1 VVLSDAPAVPTRA
14 VRRDLLTVL
23 RRPQT
28 IRARCAAITQAVTDE
43 RSGWFRI
50 DRTQLDATAARV
62 VAVMRRRFPT
72 LDIPF
77 HSRWRHFEAGGVD
90 RKAELDAA
98 IGHLSP
104 ADRARA
110 HFDLTVVSVLLDAG
124 AGAAWSYTERSG
136 PLPPAALP
144 ADRVSRDDLL
154 SMLDQAAVKSTAAS
168 TAETTAEA
176 PAEPSAAT
184 PAETA
189 AEPTTEPPAESSAGA
204 RPAVAVAPLPTPAS
218 APAPTAA
225 AAADLSRYTRSEGLG
240 VATFRAF
247 MAGAFSSDK
256 AQPCRVDAAALRQL
270 DVAALRAIF
279 QASASNPLV
288 GLEGRV
294 GLLQRLGDALVFEAA
309 RDGLQARPALLFDRI
324 TDGGTATSV
333 TAGDVLLHVLQAMG
347 PIWTSGSMVMGV
359 RAGDVWEHRWA
370 GTSTGRGED
379 TVTRG
384 WVPFHK
390 LSQWLSYSLLEP
402 LQWSGAAVTGL
413 DDLTGLPEY
422 RNGGLLIDTGVIVPR
437 QARLLERRWKP
448 ADEFTVEWRAMTVTL
463 LDELAERVRLQLGV
477 TAEQMPL
484 ACILEGGTWAAGREI
499 AAERRGG
506 SPPVQIDSDGTL
518 F

>member
-1 VVLSDAPAVPTRA
+1 MSEHPVVPPMAMGLVRPGSST
-14 VRRDLLTVL
+14 RRDLLSVL

-43 RSGWFRI
+43 RSGWFRV
-50 DRTQLDATAARV
+50 DRSQLDAAADRV

-110 HFDLTVVSVLLDAG
+110 QFDLTVVSVLLDAG
-124 AGAAWSYTERSG
+124 AGASWSYTERNG

-154 SMLDQAAVKSTAAS
+154 AMLDQATAPAAPS
-168 TAETTAEA
+168 GPVADAPAAPPADAQDTPAPSVDTPAATAE
-176 PAEPSAAT
+176 P
-184 PAETA
+184 
-189 AEPTTEPPAESSAGA
+189 PPAKLVARSDAAQPAAG
-204 RPAVAVAPLPTPAS
+204 
-218 APAPTAA
+218 TA
-225 AAADLSRYTRSEGLG
+225 RYTRSEGLG

-247 MAGAFSSDK
+247 MAGAFSSDP
-256 AQPCRVDAAALRQL
+256 AQPCRVDAATLRQL
-270 DVAALRAIF
+270 DTAALRALF

-288 GLEGRV
+288 GLDGRA
-294 GLLQRLGDALVFEAA
+294 GLLQRLGDALVSEAG

-324 TDGGTATSV
+324 TAGGTATEV
-333 TAGDVLLHVLQAMG
+333 AAADVLLHVLQALG

-370 GTSTGRGED
+370 GTATGSGED

-402 LQWSGAAVTGL
+402 LQWAGATITGL
-413 DDLTGLPEY
+413 DELTGLPEY

-448 ADEFTVEWRAMTVTL
+448 ADEFTVEWRALTVTL
-463 LDELAERVRLQLGV
+463 LDELAERVRRRLGL
-477 TAEQMPL
+477 TAAQMPL

-506 SPPVQIDSDGTL
+506 APPVQIDSDGTL